1 MGFLLFVGLVA
12 FINPGPLG
20 LWLAGSL
27 AVLTL
32 LHELGHADVLD
43 LGPLETARGAEMFV
57 VLWVRTAMALGGSD
71 FGIKVVRGP
80 SLGTG

>member
-32 LHELGHADVLD
+32 LHELGHAVA
-43 LGPLETARGAEMFV
+43 ARSAGAEAAISLDF
-57 VLWVRTAMALGGSD
+57 MAGYTSFRSKRPISKPRRALISML
-71 FGIKVVRGP
+71 FI
-80 SLGTG
+80 